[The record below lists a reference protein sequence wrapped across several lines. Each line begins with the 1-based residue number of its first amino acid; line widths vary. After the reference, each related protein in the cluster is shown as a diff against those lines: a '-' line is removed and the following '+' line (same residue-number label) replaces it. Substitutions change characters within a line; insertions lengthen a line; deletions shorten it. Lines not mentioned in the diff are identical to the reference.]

1 MYENSAKTNKES
13 KLLKLA
19 LDNKQIAIA
28 ILGQALLDEGGI
40 GAQGITVY
48 YTSQEEAFHLW
59 QIANSLGYANPFRKK
74 KHRNHVHYGFSITA
88 SKRNELYEQIG
99 PLPNPVK
106 DRVFQ
111 HLASRKNTPS
121 GRRTGETKQL
131 ILQTVSKEP
140 KTVLQVMLELNIGA
154 SATRRHL
161 QRLQRQGLVRIKC
174 KNKAA
179 FQKSRRTANLW
190 VSTQDNH

>member
-59 QIANSLGYANPFRKK
+59 QIANSLGYANPFRKRSIGIMSTTDFRLLPQSATNFTNK
-74 KHRNHVHYGFSITA
+74 SVHFPTQL
-88 SKRNELYEQIG
+88 KIG
-99 PLPNPVK
+99 CSNTLP
-106 DRVFQ
+106 
-111 HLASRKNTPS
+111 A
-121 GRRTGETKQL
+121 G
-131 ILQTVSKEP
+131 
-140 KTVLQVMLELNIGA
+140 KTLQVAGA
-154 SATRRHL
+154 PA
-161 QRLQRQGLVRIKC
+161 KP
-174 KNKAA
+174 N
-179 FQKSRRTANLW
+179 N
-190 VSTQDNH
+190 